1 MLRTVKKNHKPP
13 ARISKIG
20 YGCGLSGENGVHE
33 RRRTTM
39 SELVAVSYP
48 DVYRAGEVCAALQRL
63 QQELLLEMED
73 AAYVTREQNGK
84 IKLHQTQP
92 AVGLATGIG
101 ASRGT
106 IWGALIGLLFMQP
119 LLGMAA
125 GAVLGAASGAIAG
138 KVADFGISDQFMK
151 DLAGKLQPGTS
162 MLFVL
167 FRKVTW
173 EKVLPH
179 ISQYGGTV
187 MHSSLTPEA
196 EARLQSALTDGAQPT
211 MVA

>member
-1 MLRTVKKNHKPP
+1 
-13 ARISKIG
+13 
-20 YGCGLSGENGVHE
+20 
-33 RRRTTM
+33 M

-63 QQELLLEMED
+63 QKDFLIDMED
-73 AAYVTREQNGK
+73 AAYITREQDGK

-92 AVGLATGIG
+92 VVGLTTGIG
-101 ASRGT
+101 VSRGT
-106 IWGALIGLLFMQP
+106 IWGGLIGLLFMQP

-125 GAVLGAASGAIAG
+125 GAMLGAASGAIAG
-138 KVADFGISDQFMK
+138 RMADYGIPDQFMK
-151 DLAGKLQPGTS
+151 DLAGKLHPGTS

-167 FRKVTW
+167 FRKATW

-196 EARLQSALTDGAQPT
+196 EARLQSALTQGAEPK
-211 MVA
+211 VAA

>member
-1 MLRTVKKNHKPP
+1 MKKDHNLTV
-13 ARISKIG
+13 RISQIECG
-20 YGCGLSGENGVHE
+20 YGFRSDNFIHE
-33 RRRTTM
+33 RQSTTM

-48 DVYRAGEVCAALQRL
+48 DIYRAGEVCAALQRL
-63 QQELLLEMED
+63 QKEFLIEMED
-73 AAYVTREQNGK
+73 AAYVTREKDGK

-92 AVGLATGIG
+92 VVGLATGVG

-125 GAVLGAASGAIAG
+125 GAVLGAATGAITG
-138 KVADFGISDQFMK
+138 KMADFGIPDPFMK

-196 EARLQSALTDGAQPT
+196 EAQLQSALTAGAEPKL
-211 MVA
+211 AA

>member
-1 MLRTVKKNHKPP
+1 
-13 ARISKIG
+13 
-20 YGCGLSGENGVHE
+20 
-33 RRRTTM
+33 M

-63 QQELLLEMED
+63 QQKFLIEMED
-73 AAYVTREQNGK
+73 AAYVTREQDGK

-92 AVGLATGIG
+92 VVGLAAGVG

-106 IWGALIGLLFMQP
+106 LWGGLIGLLFFMQP

-125 GAVLGAASGAIAG
+125 GAALGAAGGAIAG
-138 KVADFGISDQFMK
+138 RIADFGIPDQFMK

-173 EKVLPH
+173 EKVLPD
-179 ISQYGGTV
+179 ISQYGGTI

-196 EARLQSALTDGAQPT
+196 EARLQSALSEGAEPK
-211 MVA
+211 AA

>member
-1 MLRTVKKNHKPP
+1 
-13 ARISKIG
+13 
-20 YGCGLSGENGVHE
+20 
-33 RRRTTM
+33 M

-48 DVYRAGEVCAALQRL
+48 DIYRAGEVCAALQRL
-63 QQELLLEMED
+63 QQEFLIDMED
-73 AAYVTREQNGK
+73 AAYVTREEDGR

-92 AVGLATGIG
+92 VVGMATGLG
-101 ASRGT
+101 ASRGGM
-106 IWGALIGLLFMQP
+106 WGALIGLLFMQP

-125 GAVLGAASGAIAG
+125 GAALGAASGAIAG
-138 KVADFGISDQFMK
+138 KSADYGIPDQFMK
-151 DLAGKLQPGTS
+151 DLAGNLQPGTS

-173 EKVLPH
+173 EKVLPR
-179 ISQYGGTV
+179 ISQYGGTI

-196 EARLQSALTDGAQPT
+196 EARLQSALPEGAAPQ

>member
-1 MLRTVKKNHKPP
+1 
-13 ARISKIG
+13 
-20 YGCGLSGENGVHE
+20 
-33 RRRTTM
+33 M

-63 QQELLLEMED
+63 QKEFLIEMED
-73 AAYVTREQNGK
+73 AAYITRELDGK

-92 AVGLATGIG
+92 VVGLATGIG

-106 IWGALIGLLFMQP
+106 IWGGLIGLLFMQP

-125 GAVLGAASGAIAG
+125 GAMLGAATGAIAG
-138 KVADFGISDQFMK
+138 RLADYGIPDEFMK

-179 ISQYGGTV
+179 MSQYGGTV

-196 EARLQSALTDGAQPT
+196 EARLQSALTAGAEPKR
-211 MVA
+211 AA

>member
-1 MLRTVKKNHKPP
+1 
-13 ARISKIG
+13 
-20 YGCGLSGENGVHE
+20 
-33 RRRTTM
+33 M

-48 DVYRAGEVCAALQRL
+48 DLYRAGEVCAALQRL
-63 QQELLLEMED
+63 QKEFLIDMED
-73 AAYVTREQNGK
+73 AAYITREKDGK

-92 AVGLATGIG
+92 LVGMATGLG

-106 IWGALIGLLFMQP
+106 IWGGLIGLLFMQP

-125 GAVLGAASGAIAG
+125 GAVLGAAGGAMTG
-138 KVADFGISDQFMK
+138 KMVDYGIPDQFMK

-179 ISQYGGTV
+179 VSQYGGTV

-196 EARLQSALTDGAQPT
+196 EARLQTALTEGAEPK
-211 MVA
+211 VAA

>member
-1 MLRTVKKNHKPP
+1 
-13 ARISKIG
+13 
-20 YGCGLSGENGVHE
+20 
-33 RRRTTM
+33 M

-63 QQELLLEMED
+63 QKEFLIDMED
-73 AAYVTREQNGK
+73 AAYITREQDGK

-92 AVGLATGIG
+92 VVSLATGIG
-101 ASRGT
+101 ATRGT

-125 GAVLGAASGAIAG
+125 GAVLGAAGGAMAG
-138 KVADFGISDQFMK
+138 RMSDYGIPDQFMK

-173 EKVLPH
+173 DKVLPH
-179 ISQYGGTV
+179 ISQYGGTI
-187 MHSSLTPEA
+187 MHSTLTTEA
-196 EARLQSALTDGAQPT
+196 EARLQSALAKGDEPKA
-211 MVA
+211 A

>member
-1 MLRTVKKNHKPP
+1 
-13 ARISKIG
+13 
-20 YGCGLSGENGVHE
+20 
-33 RRRTTM
+33 M

-48 DVYRAGEVCAALQRL
+48 DVYRAGEVSAALQRL
-63 QQELLLEMED
+63 QKEYLIEMED
-73 AAYVTREQNGK
+73 AAYITREQDGK

-92 AVGLATGIG
+92 VVGIAAGLG

-125 GAVLGAASGAIAG
+125 GAMLGAASGALAG
-138 KVADFGISDQFMK
+138 RASDYGIPDQFMK
-151 DLAGKLQPGTS
+151 DLATNLQPGTS

-173 EKVLPH
+173 EKVLPQ

-196 EARLQSALTDGAQPT
+196 EARIQSALTEGAEPK
-211 MVA
+211 MAA

>member
-1 MLRTVKKNHKPP
+1 
-13 ARISKIG
+13 
-20 YGCGLSGENGVHE
+20 
-33 RRRTTM
+33 M

-63 QQELLLEMED
+63 QKEYLLEMED
-73 AAYVTREQNGK
+73 AAYVTREQDGK
-84 IKLHQTQP
+84 IKLHQTQSV
-92 AVGLATGIG
+92 AGLATGIG

-106 IWGALIGLLFMQP
+106 LWGVLIGLLFMQP

-125 GAVLGAASGAIAG
+125 GAIVGAATGAMTG
-138 KVADFGISDQFMK
+138 KMADFGIPDPFMK
-151 DLAGKLQPGTS
+151 DLAGKLKPGTS

-187 MHSSLTPEA
+187 THSSLSPEA
-196 EARLQSALTDGAQPT
+196 EARIQSALTEGAPQK
-211 MVA
+211 AA

>member
-1 MLRTVKKNHKPP
+1 MK
-13 ARISKIG
+13 G
-20 YGCGLSGENGVHE
+20 Q
-33 RRRTTM
+33 RTTM

-63 QQELLLEMED
+63 QQEFLIEMED
-73 AAYVTREQNGK
+73 AAYVTRERDGK

-92 AVGLATGIG
+92 VVGMATGIG

-106 IWGALIGLLFMQP
+106 LWGALIGLLFMQP

-138 KVADFGISDQFMK
+138 RMADYGIPDQFMK
-151 DLAGKLQPGTS
+151 DLAGKLQPGSS

-167 FRKVTW
+167 FRKATW

-196 EARLQSALTDGAQPT
+196 ESRLQSALTEGGEPKIA
-211 MVA
+211 A

>member
-1 MLRTVKKNHKPP
+1 LDAGAKLHLLYPQRLET
-13 ARISKIG
+13 I
-20 YGCGLSGENGVHE
+20 
-33 RRRTTM
+33 M
-39 SELVAVSYP
+39 SELVAVSYN

-63 QQELLLEMED
+63 QQEFLIDMED
-73 AAYVTREQNGK
+73 AAYVTRERDGK

-92 AVGLATGIG
+92 VAGLATGIG

-106 IWGALIGLLFMQP
+106 LWGALIGLLFMQP

-125 GAVLGAASGAIAG
+125 GAVLGAAGGAIAG
-138 KVADFGISDQFMK
+138 KVADYGIPDPFMK
-151 DLAGKLQPGTS
+151 ELAGNLHPGTS

-167 FRKVTW
+167 FRRVTW

-196 EARLQSALTDGAQPT
+196 EARIQSALSAGGEPKIA
-211 MVA
+211 A

>member
-1 MLRTVKKNHKPP
+1 
-13 ARISKIG
+13 
-20 YGCGLSGENGVHE
+20 
-33 RRRTTM
+33 M

-63 QQELLLEMED
+63 QKDFLIEMED
-73 AAYVTREQNGK
+73 AAYVTREQDGK

-92 AVGLATGIG
+92 MVGMATGIG

-106 IWGALIGLLFMQP
+106 IWGGLIGLLFMQP

-125 GAVLGAASGAIAG
+125 GAVLGAASGAMAG
-138 KVADFGISDQFMK
+138 KIADYGIPDPFMQE
-151 DLAGKLQPGTS
+151 LARELQPGTS

-167 FRKVTW
+167 FRKNNW
-173 EKVLPH
+173 EKALPH

-187 MHSSLTPEA
+187 THSTLTPAA
-196 EARLQSALTDGAQPT
+196 EARLQSALSEGAEPKK
-211 MVA
+211 AA

>member
-1 MLRTVKKNHKPP
+1 
-13 ARISKIG
+13 
-20 YGCGLSGENGVHE
+20 
-33 RRRTTM
+33 M

-63 QQELLLEMED
+63 KRELLIDMED
-73 AAYVTREQNGK
+73 AAYITREQDGK

-92 AVGLATGIG
+92 VVGLATSLG

-106 IWGALIGLLFMQP
+106 MWGALIGLLFMQP

-125 GAVLGAASGAIAG
+125 GAVFGAASGALAG
-138 KVADFGISDQFMK
+138 KMTDFGIPDQFMK
-151 DLAGKLQPGTS
+151 DLAEKLQPGTS
-162 MLFVL
+162 MLFVM

-173 EKVLPH
+173 EKVLPR

-196 EARLQSALTDGAQPT
+196 EARLQSALTEGAEPK
-211 MVA
+211 VAV